1 MEIIKTGDGSHTIF
15 VPEIEEHY
23 HSVHGAIQESGHIF
37 INNGL
42 RFCTADPVSIL
53 EIGFGTGL
61 NVLLTALSAN
71 ESGKR
76 VFYTS
81 VEKYPLDCN
90 TIRSLNYIEMT
101 GNKGREL
108 FSRIHSPVWGDDE
121 EIYPGFIL
129 RKLKEDL
136 TKVSLSGLYNLVY
149 FDAFSPEK
157 QPGMWTRKIFSMI
170 SDLTARDGILVT
182 YCVKGEVKRILKSV
196 GFSISVLPGPPGKR
210 HILRAIK
217 I

>member
-42 RFCTADPVSIL
+42 SFCTADPVSIL

-61 NVLLTALSAN
+61 NVLLTALSAK

-81 VEKYPLDCN
+81 VEKYPLDGN

-101 GNKGREL
+101 
-108 FSRIHSPVWGDDE
+108 
-121 EIYPGFIL
+121 
-129 RKLKEDL
+129 
-136 TKVSLSGLYNLVY
+136 
-149 FDAFSPEK
+149 
-157 QPGMWTRKIFSMI
+157 
-170 SDLTARDGILVT
+170 
-182 YCVKGEVKRILKSV
+182 
-196 GFSISVLPGPPGKR
+196 
-210 HILRAIK
+210 
-217 I
+217 

>member
-42 RFCTADPVSIL
+42 SFCTADPVSIL

-61 NVLLTALSAN
+61 NVLLTALSAK

-81 VEKYPLDCN
+81 VEKYPLDGN

-101 GNKGREL
+101 GITGREL
-108 FSRIHSPVWGDDE
+108 FSKIHSPVWGYDE

-129 RKLKEDL
+129 RKLNKDL
-136 TKVSLSGLYNLVY
+136 TKAKLSGLYNLVY

-157 QPGMWTRKIFSMI
+157 QPGMWTKNIFSMI

-182 YCVKGEVKRILKSV
+182 YCVKGDVKRILKSV
-196 GFSISVLPGPPGKR
+196 GFSISVLPGPRGKR

>member
-61 NVLLTALSAN
+61 NVLLTALSAK

-81 VEKYPLDCN
+81 VEKYPLDGN

-101 GNKGREL
+101 GITGREL
-108 FSRIHSPVWGDDE
+108 FSKIHSPVWDYDE

-129 RKLKEDL
+129 RKLNKDL
-136 TKVSLSGLYNLVY
+136 TKAKLSGLYNLVY

-157 QPGMWTRKIFSMI
+157 QPGMWTKNIFSMI

-182 YCVKGEVKRILKSV
+182 YCVKGDVKRILKSV
-196 GFSISVLPGPPGKR
+196 GFSISVLPGPRGKR